1 MFNHHVSSLTR
12 PEDYINHSLYFE
24 AKTFLHGLLVVE
36 DKLSM
41 AHGLENRVPFLDN
54 DLVDFAM
61 RLPVSAK
68 LGNLGEVV
76 RLNENEPG
84 SKTRSYFEKTR
95 DGKLLLRKVMQ
106 RYVPAEITDGIKQ
119 GFSAPDASWFKGE
132 SIDYVRRRLLQRD
145 AAIYSFLDR
154 ETVQGLVSEHLDGK
168 ANRRLLIW
176 SLLSVEQWCETFL
189 NPEISDHR
197 RQR

>member
-1 MFNHHVSSLTR
+1 
-12 PEDYINHSLYFE
+12 
-24 AKTFLHGLLVVE
+24 
-36 DKLSM
+36 
-41 AHGLENRVPFLDN
+41 
-54 DLVDFAM
+54 
-61 RLPVSAK
+61 
-68 LGNLGEVV
+68 
-76 RLNENEPG
+76 
-84 SKTRSYFEKTR
+84 
-95 DGKLLLRKVMQ
+95 LLRKVMQ